1 MGGSVCNADQQDNEE
16 EVEAVPVPSFHKL
29 EKGKDSYKSEAVEK
43 DYKLLHYPLP
53 HMFR

>member
-1 MGGSVCNADQQDNEE
+1 MIAVCITNEQDDEE

-29 EKGKDSYKSEAVEK
+29 EKGKDSYKSEAVDK
-43 DYKLLHYPLP
+43 DYRLLHYPLP